1 MTNVQPEPAGADVKV
16 VVITGGSGGIGAA
29 LARVLADR
37 GHAIVLA
44 ARRGAELRRMAG
56 EVAGRGAA
64 GAIAVETDVTRRDD
78 VFRLRDAALDE
89 FGAVDVW
96 VNNAGRGI
104 SRPVLELTEGDVD
117 EIVAINLKSAIYGMQ
132 AAVPYF
138 EARGRGH
145 LVNVSSFLG
154 RVPMAA
160 HRSVYAAAKA
170 ALNSLTSNL
179 RVGLRARGSAV
190 QVTLVMPGLVTT
202 DFARNAIGGGP
213 PSAAPSW
220 VGALPAG
227 SMQPQTP
234 EEVAEIIAGAIARP
248 VAELYTNPAAAG
260 LVREYYADVAAF
272 EGRLAGG

>member
-44 ARRGAELRRMAG
+44 ARRGAELRRMAE

-64 GAIAVETDVTRRDD
+64 GAIAVETDVTRRED
-78 VFRLRDAALDE
+78 VFRLRDAALAE
-89 FGAVDVW
+89 FGTIDVW

-117 EIVAINLKSAIYGMQ
+117 AIVAVNLKSALYGMQ

-190 QVTLVMPGLVTT
+190 EVTLVMPGLVTT
-202 DFARNAIGGGP
+202 DFARNAIAGGP
-213 PSAAPSW
+213 PSAVPSW
-220 VGALPAG
+220 VSALPEGA
-227 SMQPQTP
+227 MRPQTP

-248 VAELYTNPAAAG
+248 VPELYTNPAAPG

-272 EGRLAGG
+272 EGKLAGG